1 MDDRPILI
9 VGCGD
14 VGQRA
19 ANLLADTGHEVFG
32 LRRHVDELTPPVKPV
47 QADVTDPASLTALAD
62 MTFSQVLIT
71 TAAGDYSEQRYRAVY
86 VDGLANVLECLQP
99 APPRRVILASSTS
112 VYHQN
117 DGSWVDEDS
126 ATAPTGFAG
135 RVMLEA
141 EALLLAA
148 PMPATVVRFGGIY
161 GPGRDRLLKRL
172 RQGHIVASGAGHY
185 SNRIHSMDCAAV
197 LAHLVAAEQRGQPL
211 HRCYLAVDCA
221 PTPLRQVCE
230 WLAQAMDLDVA
241 AMSEEPSPPRGG
253 NKRCSN
259 RRLLDSGYRFIDP
272 DSRAGFASLLQSG
285 AEQPGRIT

>member
-14 VGQRA
+14 VGQQA
-19 ANLLADTGHEVFG
+19 ANLLADTGCEVFG
-32 LRRHVDELTPPVKPV
+32 LRRYVDGLTPPIKPI
-47 QADVTDPASLTALAD
+47 QADITNPASLTDLAD
-62 MTFSQVLIT
+62 MTFSQVLVT

-99 APPRRVILASSTS
+99 RPPRRVILTSSTS

-117 DGSWVDEDS
+117 DGGWVDEDS

-135 RVMLEA
+135 RLMLEA

-148 PMPATVVRFGGIY
+148 PIPATVVRFGGIY
-161 GPGRDRLLKRL
+161 GPGRDRLLNRL
-172 RQGHIVASGAGHY
+172 RQGHIVPRGAGHY
-185 SNRIHSMDCAAV
+185 SNRIHSADCAAV
-197 LAHLVAAEQRGQPL
+197 LAHLVAAEQRGQAL

-221 PTPLRQVCE
+221 PTPLRQICE
-230 WLAQAMDLDVA
+230 WLARAMDLDVA
-241 AMSEEPSPPRGG
+241 AMSEEPLPLRGG

-259 RRLLDSGYRFIDP
+259 RRLLDSGYRFIYP
-272 DSRAGFASLLQSG
+272 DYRAGFGSLLQSE
-285 AEQPGRIT
+285 ARQPDRTT